1 MERRQFISVSSM
13 SFLLS
18 GCMGVTLNGSN
29 ESDSPA
35 VNAAGS
41 TTPDSA
47 TGTGTPKQPHDLYVM
62 NYTTTT
68 KTVTVSV
75 LDENKNTIIGG
86 QYEIPSE
93 RGIEFEDVGA
103 WQKTYEIKLSI
114 GNTELYL
121 LCGRQLAVLRLRRHH
136 RALETAMCDFAEP
149 IPMDSKRRS
158 LWTAVTRLL
167 AQDTPLAPHKD
178 FGLRSERKDINTPRR
193 IAHVYKPLICECQS
207 LRFQNYP

>member
-18 GCMGVTLNGSN
+18 GCMGVTLSGSN

-35 VNAAGS
+35 VNATGS

-47 TGTGTPKQPHDLYVM
+47 TETETLEQPHNLYIM

-75 LDENKNTIIGG
+75 LDENKNTILGG
-86 QYEIPSE
+86 QYEVPYE

-103 WQKTYEIKLSI
+103 WQKTYEIKLLI
-114 GNTELYL
+114 DNTELSPLMWETASCASVEEAPQGSRNGY
-121 LCGRQLAVLRLRRHH
+121 VRLRR
-136 RALETAMCDFAEP
+136 ADTDGFQATLTMDGCDQIVGPEYP
-149 IPMDSKRRS
+149 TGP
-158 LWTAVTRLL
+158 
-167 AQDTPLAPHKD
+167 AQGFRVEK
-178 FGLRSERKDINTPRR
+178 
-193 IAHVYKPLICECQS
+193 
-207 LRFQNYP
+207 